1 MDNNPVSKSL
11 YSLGY
16 VSTNILQER
25 VNLRYAIYGLVW
37 TCQITTLVMEQRRR
51 RWVPFKALTHRK
63 WKNKLTDHEQ
73 HLLSIKPSQD
83 SSWDDEKQDATH
95 LVLAKICLLSSFS
108 RRPTRTST
116 SRTIMKRAT
125 TSWKVSSYQQ
135 TSEINGGLSNG
146 VLKRYDHGHETISQS
161 RWRWGFYASTN
172 EVLSLTIKTAGISL
186 INKEAQLFATLLDNQ
201 GGTWVCISNE
211 PQLINQG
218 STKIKRGWQKKSMQ
232 LSVSS
237 STELEGAKK
246 S

>member
-1 MDNNPVSKSL
+1 MDNNPVSKSF

-25 VNLRYAIYGLVW
+25 VNLRCAIYGLVR

-51 RWVPFKALTHRK
+51 RWVPFKALTHRE

-73 HLLSIKPSQD
+73 HHLSIKPSQD
-83 SSWDDEKQDATH
+83 SSWDDDEKQDATH

-108 RRPTRTST
+108 RRPTHMSTLRTRMT
-116 SRTIMKRAT
+116 RAT

-146 VLKRYDHGHETISQS
+146 VLKRYDHGHETTSQS
-161 RWRWGFYASTN
+161 HWRWGFYASTN

-186 INKEAQLFATLLDNQ
+186 INKEAQLFAALLIQPN
-201 GGTWVCISNE
+201 
-211 PQLINQG
+211 
-218 STKIKRGWQKKSMQ
+218 
-232 LSVSS
+232 
-237 STELEGAKK
+237 
-246 S
+246 